1 MQRTIV
7 TDTSFLSRPSDPA
20 DPADPLDAAIAQD
33 LKETLA
39 AHREECVGMAA
50 NMIGEPKRV
59 IAFVD
64 EGLGSAITVMFNPQI
79 TAADGEYDAC
89 EVCLSLHGERHTP
102 RFRRIEVDYTTRK
115 GRARHATFT
124 DWTAQIIQHEID
136 HCNGVLI

>member
-1 MQRTIV
+1 MCIAESYANARPLFQKRSTAQTPRKALIFRTAANLRTIV
-7 TDTSFLSRPSDPA
+7 QTPDILGECSERLSP
-20 DPADPLDAAIAQD
+20 
-33 LKETLA
+33 
-39 AHREECVGMAA
+39 
-50 NMIGEPKRV
+50 

-89 EVCLSLHGERHTP
+89 EGCLSLHGERHTP

>member
-1 MQRTIV
+1 
-7 TDTSFLSRPSDPA
+7 
-20 DPADPLDAAIAQD
+20 
-33 LKETLA
+33 
-39 AHREECVGMAA
+39 MAA
-50 NMIGEPKRV
+50 NMIGEPKCV

-89 EVCLSLHGERHTP
+89 EGCLSLHGERHTP

-136 HCNGVLI
+136 HCSGVLI